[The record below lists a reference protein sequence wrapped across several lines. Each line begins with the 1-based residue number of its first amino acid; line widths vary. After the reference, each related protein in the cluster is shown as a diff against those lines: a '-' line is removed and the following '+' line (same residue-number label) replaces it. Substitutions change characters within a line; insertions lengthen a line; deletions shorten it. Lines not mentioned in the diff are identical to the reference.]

1 MLNPYQV
8 MMPVLRTEMQKF
20 NFILQLYGRD
30 ACSNWLAL
38 GIHVHG
44 MHCDERQR
52 RLGQWMTRRLHL
64 ISHDSCARTVYIFLC
79 AKKSLFE
86 VSTV

>member
-64 ISHDSCARTVYIFLC
+64 ISHARARCTFSFVR
-79 AKKSLFE
+79 KKSPFE
-86 VSTV
+86 VFTV